1 MTIRWNKAVELS
13 FEQLKSMVVF
23 AHVVE
28 QGSFNG
34 AAKKMGLSRA
44 VVSYHV
50 KKLEK
55 QLDVRLLNRSTRSI
69 SLTQAGASYYQSC
82 KIIAEQAQTANQQ
95 IEDIKEEPAGR
106 LKITCPVN
114 VGLQSIVPALN
125 EFMKQYPKIEID
137 LMLTD
142 DIVNIMKEGMD
153 LAIRGAALADSSLQA
168 SKLAILP
175 TCLCASPDY
184 LLTTKLPL
192 SPVDLAEHQW
202 VVYKLSSGVI
212 ELSKGKR
219 AISIAVK
226 GNVSTNNAAARTA
239 FVEAGHGIARIPL
252 YDALPKIKTGSLVQL
267 LTDYQLKDIEVYA
280 VYPPGTANTKK
291 LRLLISH
298 LQDYFS
304 RIAH

>member
-1 MTIRWNKAVELS
+1 
-13 FEQLKSMVVF
+13 MVVF
-23 AHVVE
+23 AHVIE

-55 QLDVRLLNRSTRSI
+55 QLDVKLLNRSTRSI

-82 KIIAEQAQTANQQ
+82 KIIADQAQTANQQ
-95 IEDIKEEPAGR
+95 IEDIKEEPAGK

-114 VGLQSIVPALN
+114 IGLQSIVPALN
-125 EFMKQYPKIEID
+125 EFMRLYPKIEID

-142 DIVNIMKEGMD
+142 DVINIMKEGMD

-168 SKLAILP
+168 SKLAVLP

-184 LLTTKLPL
+184 LQTTKLPL
-192 SPVDLAEHQW
+192 NPVELAEHQW
-202 VVYKLSSGVI
+202 VIYKLSSGVI

-219 AISIAVK
+219 AFSIAVK

-239 FVEAGHGIARIPL
+239 FVEAGYGIARIPL
-252 YDALPKIKTGSLVQL
+252 YDALPKIKMGSLVQL

-291 LRLLISH
+291 LRLLISY
-298 LQDYFS
+298 LQDFFA